1 MSIQLA
7 ESDSQIL
14 GCFSVM
20 SQLRPHLEQVKFVQQ
35 VRYQMKEGYQL
46 AYLEVEGQT
55 LAVAGFRISTCLAI
69 GKFLYIDDLVADEF
83 KQSQG
88 YGQQLFQWLIE
99 YAKNHNCKHLSLDS
113 GVQRFNAHR
122 FYLVQRMKI
131 TSHHF
136 SIELESQ

>member
-1 MSIQLA
+1 MSIELA
-7 ESDSQIL
+7 ESDSQIS
-14 GCFSVM
+14 GCFFVM
-20 SQLRPHLEQVKFVQQ
+20 SQLRPHLEQVKFVEQ

-55 LAVAGFRISTCLAI
+55 VAVAGFRIFTCLAS
-69 GKFLYIDDLVADEF
+69 GKFLYIDDLVADESNR
-83 KQSQG
+83 SQG
-88 YGQQLFQWLIE
+88 YGQQLFQWLIG

-122 FYLVQRMKI
+122 FYLVQRMRI

-136 SIELESQ
+136 SIEL